1 MEIQRGLFCRKKW
14 FWKVG
19 GGGGGGSVIWG
30 SFIRGSA
37 ILTMAVLSPSPS
49 LSVILQDVFH
59 VQIMDGSITWN
70 LKEQLPYIGRWTC
83 QHLCLTFIYMRPFA
97 HLIFL
102 IYWLI
107 HKLIFTDS
115 LVEGLILCLCI
126 NLILS
131 LIRGT
136 VCSFH
141 WVVQWSWFARVNALC
156 NFSCKKSQEVTASLS
171 GQFLSRCCFM
181 LCITMKVEPRI
192 AKQYKCHHSCKNY
205 QGKGTEGA
213 KKGLC
218 FFFADQ
224 KITSYGKKCIL
235 GNPIAWATNYC
246 LLPDTS
252 WLWAS
257 KNAFKVG
264 HHLPLWRKYTPDVK
278 AAKGLKQ
285 CWAKVKG
292 VNNPA
297 WTAQ

>member
-1 MEIQRGLFCRKKW
+1 MVLK
-14 FWKVG
+14 G
-19 GGGGGGSVIWG
+19 GGGGGLSSGGPLSGVLLYW
-30 SFIRGSA
+30 
-37 ILTMAVLSPSPS
+37 MAVLSPSPS

-131 LIRGT
+131 LRGT

-205 QGKGTEGA
+205 QGKGTEGG
-213 KKGLC
+213 KKCLC
-218 FFFADQ
+218 CFFADQ
-224 KITSYGKKCIL
+224 KITSYGKKMHFGESYSMSNKLLLVARHIL
-235 GNPIAWATNYC
+235 TVGLQKC
-246 LLPDTS
+246 L
-252 WLWAS
+252 
-257 KNAFKVG
+257 
-264 HHLPLWRKYTPDVK
+264 
-278 AAKGLKQ
+278 
-285 CWAKVKG
+285 
-292 VNNPA
+292 
-297 WTAQ
+297 